1 MSGIAKRGPKRGPGR
16 RWVISAQGG
25 SPRTGES
32 YERRLATRTA
42 SPFSKRR
49 SRRVEIESRRADSLR
64 LPPQPGTVPGTRTV
78 TAVNGVATF
87 SDLSIDQ
94 LGNGY
99 TLSGSS

>member
-1 MSGIAKRGPKRGPGR
+1 
-16 RWVISAQGG
+16 
-25 SPRTGES
+25 
-32 YERRLATRTA
+32 
-42 SPFSKRR
+42 
-49 SRRVEIESRRADSLR
+49 VEIESRRADSLR